1 MCAVYI
7 LNNNTKCGFRGE
19 DMNYE
24 RVAKNLINLR
34 NEKSRE
40 EVARAVGI
48 SVSTLQMYENGQRI
62 PRDNIKI
69 KLANFYG
76 VTVQTIFFDSE
87 QHEVC

>member
-1 MCAVYI
+1 
-7 LNNNTKCGFRGE
+7 
-19 DMNYE
+19 MNYE
-24 RVAKNLINLR
+24 RVAENLINLR
-34 NEKSRE
+34 NERSRE
-40 EVARAVGI
+40 EVAKAVGI
-48 SVSTLQMYENGQRI
+48 SISTLQMYENGQRI

>member
-1 MCAVYI
+1 MV
-7 LNNNTKCGFRGE
+7 LGGE

>member
-1 MCAVYI
+1 M
-7 LNNNTKCGFRGE
+7 
-19 DMNYE
+19 DYE

>member
-1 MCAVYI
+1 
-7 LNNNTKCGFRGE
+7 
-19 DMNYE
+19 MNYE

-48 SVSTLQMYENGQRI
+48 SVSVTLQMYENGQRI

-69 KLANFYG
+69 KLAKFYG

>member
-1 MCAVYI
+1 
-7 LNNNTKCGFRGE
+7 
-19 DMNYE
+19 MNYE
-24 RVAKNLINLR
+24 RMAKNLINLR
-34 NEKSRE
+34 NKKSRE

-76 VTVQTIFFDSE
+76 VTVQKIFFESE

>member
-1 MCAVYI
+1 
-7 LNNNTKCGFRGE
+7 
-19 DMNYE
+19 MNYE
-24 RVAKNLINLR
+24 RVAKDLINLR

>member
-1 MCAVYI
+1 
-7 LNNNTKCGFRGE
+7 
-19 DMNYE
+19 MNYE

-76 VTVQTIFFDSE
+76 VTVQTIFFDLE

>member
-1 MCAVYI
+1 VV
-7 LNNNTKCGFRGE
+7 LGGE

>member
-1 MCAVYI
+1 MV
-7 LNNNTKCGFRGE
+7 LGGE

-24 RVAKNLINLR
+24 RVAQNLIRLR

>member
-1 MCAVYI
+1 
-7 LNNNTKCGFRGE
+7 
-19 DMNYE
+19 MNYE

-34 NEKSRE
+34 KEKSRE
-40 EVARAVGI
+40 EVAKAVGI

-76 VTVQTIFFDSE
+76 VTVQTIFLIQNSTKCVE
-87 QHEVC
+87 

>member
-1 MCAVYI
+1 MV
-7 LNNNTKCGFRGE
+7 LGGE

-69 KLANFYG
+69 KLADFYG

>member
-1 MCAVYI
+1 
-7 LNNNTKCGFRGE
+7 
-19 DMNYE
+19 MNYE

-40 EVARAVGI
+40 EVAKAVGI

-76 VTVQTIFFDSE
+76 VTVQKIFFDAE
-87 QHEVC
+87 QHEMC

>member
-1 MCAVYI
+1 MV
-7 LNNNTKCGFRGE
+7 LGGE

-76 VTVQTIFFDSE
+76 VTVQTIFLIQNNTKCVE
-87 QHEVC
+87 

>member
-1 MCAVYI
+1 MV
-7 LNNNTKCGFRGE
+7 LGGE

-34 NEKSRE
+34 NKKSRE

>member
-1 MCAVYI
+1 MW
-7 LNNNTKCGFRGE
+7 FWEGE
-19 DMNYE
+19 CMNYE

-34 NEKSRE
+34 NKKSRE

>member
-1 MCAVYI
+1 
-7 LNNNTKCGFRGE
+7 
-19 DMNYE
+19 MNYE

>member
-1 MCAVYI
+1 
-7 LNNNTKCGFRGE
+7 
-19 DMNYE
+19 MNYE

-76 VTVQTIFFDSE
+76 VTVQTIFLIQNNTKCVE
-87 QHEVC
+87 

>member
-1 MCAVYI
+1 MW
-7 LNNNTKCGFRGE
+7 FWEGE
-19 DMNYE
+19 CMNYE
-24 RVAKNLINLR
+24 RVAENLINLR
-34 NEKSRE
+34 NRKSRE

>member
-1 MCAVYI
+1 MV
-7 LNNNTKCGFRGE
+7 LGGE

-24 RVAKNLINLR
+24 RVAQNLIRLR

-40 EVARAVGI
+40 EVANAVGI

-76 VTVQTIFFDSE
+76 VTVQKIFFDTE
-87 QHEVC
+87 QHEMCWRC

>member
-1 MCAVYI
+1 MV
-7 LNNNTKCGFRGE
+7 LGGE
-19 DMNYE
+19 EMNYE

>member
-1 MCAVYI
+1 MWFW
-7 LNNNTKCGFRGE
+7 GGE

-76 VTVQTIFFDSE
+76 VTVQTIFFDLE

>member
-1 MCAVYI
+1 MV
-7 LNNNTKCGFRGE
+7 LGGE

-34 NEKSRE
+34 NQKSRE

>member
-1 MCAVYI
+1 
-7 LNNNTKCGFRGE
+7 
-19 DMNYE
+19 MNYE
-24 RVAKNLINLR
+24 RVAENLINLR
-34 NEKSRE
+34 NGRSRE

-76 VTVQTIFFDSE
+76 VTVQTIFLIRDNTKCAE
-87 QHEVC
+87 

>member
-1 MCAVYI
+1 
-7 LNNNTKCGFRGE
+7 
-19 DMNYE
+19 MNYE

-40 EVARAVGI
+40 EVAKAVGI

-87 QHEVC
+87 QHEMC